1 MTGGPSGS
9 LFCCRT
15 AAERRAGCAEGENA
29 CGLEASLAEK
39 DAMFLLSAQREGL
52 PALVRKEE
60 RHAVFCSPA
69 QRERWHCRTK
79 NRKAAKGDAGIL
91 ACPSGMRGK
100 VAPAAGK
107 NAKFFAGKCLTV
119 WPKRRIKPFAPTKW
133 PCPQGRRGR
142 KFSRMAKK
150 FLTRV

>member
-1 MTGGPSGS
+1 MTGGPSSS

-29 CGLEASLAEK
+29 CGLEASHAEK

-107 NAKFFAGKCLTV
+107 SVKFFAGKSLTV
-119 WPKRRIKPFAPTKW
+119 WSKRRIKPFAPTN
-133 PCPQGRRGR
+133 CHVR
-142 KFSRMAKK
+142 KGDGEGNFPGWQKSS
-150 FLTRV
+150 